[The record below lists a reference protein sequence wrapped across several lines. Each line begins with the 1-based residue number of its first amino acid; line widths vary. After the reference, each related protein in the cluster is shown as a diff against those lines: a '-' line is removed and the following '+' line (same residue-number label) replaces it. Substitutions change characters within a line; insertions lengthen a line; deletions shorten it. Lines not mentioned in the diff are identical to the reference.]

1 VNRRIQQPPTPRLAH
16 ERAIL
21 DNWKEDDGVYVT
33 LRAVPAVIVGHPVRS
48 AAALMPAREAASG
61 PGAAGA
67 EAGSAEAPAFLP
79 PPTPR

>member
-1 VNRRIQQPPTPRLAH
+1 MNRRLSLPTPRLAH
-16 ERAIL
+16 ERASL

-33 LRAVPAVIVGHPVRS
+33 LRAVIVGRPFRG
-48 AAALMPAREAASG
+48 AAAMTPAREAASG

-67 EAGSAEAPAFLP
+67 EAGSAEAPAVLP

>member
-1 VNRRIQQPPTPRLAH
+1 MVPAVRVSYAGQVKSRLTQPPTARFAH

-33 LRAVPAVIVGHPVRS
+33 LRGAFAPVS
-48 AAALMPAREAASG
+48 TAANG
-61 PGAAGA
+61 PGAAVA
-67 EAGSAEAPAFLP
+67 EVDSRQSPASLP